1 MTSIQ
6 LSEQYFSQAPLFQ
19 NTSDETSQTLRKVAS
34 LVSVEQGQTLIRNGQ
49 YESHVF
55 LLVKGT
61 VRLLG
66 QNPFQDELFT
76 VGKAQSGDLIGFASL
91 SRQSPCEAA
100 IARESCELLSFPTEV
115 VLSLIKSDL
124 SFQKYL
130 SNIISPCEI
139 SCVLSEKFKRQN
151 PPPSN
156 PKLEILNII
165 DNAFNNSS
173 EADGIFVLST
183 RIALTQ
189 SVRGHALT

>member
-115 VLSLIKSDL
+115 VLSLIKSDSYSKNIL
-124 SFQKYL
+124 LISLALVRLAVSSQKNL
-130 SNIISPCEI
+130 
-139 SCVLSEKFKRQN
+139 
-151 PPPSN
+151 
-156 PKLEILNII
+156 
-165 DNAFNNSS
+165 
-173 EADGIFVLST
+173 
-183 RIALTQ
+183 
-189 SVRGHALT
+189 RGKIPLL